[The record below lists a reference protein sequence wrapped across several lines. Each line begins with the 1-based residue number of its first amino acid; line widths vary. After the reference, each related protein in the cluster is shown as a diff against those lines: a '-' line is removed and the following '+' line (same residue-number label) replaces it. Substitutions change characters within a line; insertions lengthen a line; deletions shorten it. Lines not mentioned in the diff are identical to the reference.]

1 MKISKKEEKD
11 FLAKLDSIISKLNDK
26 VDKLEEQVNQIMN
39 QQIEPAP
46 TAFTTLN
53 KNQKKS
59 SVNKTFDKHLWAAT
73 REGYTDEDFK
83 KALVY
88 FNNCQGMILSMKQLG
103 WCVYYAP
110 QNHGDCQAEV
120 QKFIKFELNRT
131 GNFNAAK
138 KELIECIVQKY
149 SKYKKTHPDYFNGI
163 IKWVAGIK

>member
-53 KNQKKS
+53 QNQKKS

-103 WCVYYAP
+103 WIAYYCG
-110 QNHGDCQAEV
+110 QNHTNCQAEV
-120 QKFIKFELNRT
+120 EKFLKFELNRN
-131 GNFNAAK
+131 GDFNAAK
-138 KELIECIVQKY
+138 KELINCIVEKY
-149 SKYKKTHPDYFNGI
+149 SKFQETHKEYFNAVI
-163 IKWVAGIK
+163 RWIASIK